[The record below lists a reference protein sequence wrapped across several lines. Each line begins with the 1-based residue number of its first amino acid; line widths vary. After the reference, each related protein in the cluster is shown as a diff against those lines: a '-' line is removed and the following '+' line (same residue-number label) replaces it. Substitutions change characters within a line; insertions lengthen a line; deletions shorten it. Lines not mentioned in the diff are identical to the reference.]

1 VPVLVALVG
10 PDTRSPN
17 SWYNETETVFE
28 AGSLGSVKVSVLDVL
43 IFTSSIML

>member
-1 VPVLVALVG
+1 
-10 PDTRSPN
+10 
-17 SWYNETETVFE
+17 VFE